1 MKLMLMTHDLTC
13 VLGDLARA
21 ASHYP
26 RGKPSTLPMLP
37 RDLAVA
43 AVAFTIQLAIEQE
56 GCDPEQLRALEREL
70 IAKLEASDEGGQ
82 A

>member
-1 MKLMLMTHDLTC
+1 MLMTHDLTC
-13 VLGDLARA
+13 VLGELARA
-21 ASHYP
+21 AANYP
-26 RGKPSTLPMLP
+26 RGKLSTLPMLP

-56 GCDPEQLRALEREL
+56 GRDPEQLRALEREL
-70 IAKLEASDEGGQ
+70 IAKLEESDEGAQ